1 MRQRLAAGL
10 VLLAFG
16 SAVAAAEPKAK
27 SEADALFAPGKI
39 LTFHLKVSAEDWDAM
54 QPKGGGMRFGM
65 PGPGKPP
72 AGPADKPAAPAP
84 APARP
89 PGGVPG
95 KFGYEFPYVKGI
107 LEFDGKTIKDI
118 GIRFKGNSSYMM
130 SSRGL
135 KRPFK
140 LDFDRFVEGQKF
152 CGLTM
157 LNLANNAMDT
167 TQLRETLAY
176 HVFRAAGVPAPRTA
190 FVRLHL
196 TVTGKHD
203 NQFVGLYTLI
213 EEVNSP
219 FLKDRLGEGK
229 GLLLK
234 PEGIQGLPY
243 FGEDWASYKDRY
255 QPKKDPSPEAERRL
269 IAFTKLI
276 NNADDATFR
285 KEIASYLDMEAFL
298 RFLAVNSLLTNL
310 DSFVGLGHNYY
321 LYLHPKTNKFV
332 FLPWDLNHAFGAF
345 TMMGSADQLADWSIR
360 TPYTGRN
367 RLVERVLAMKENEE
381 AYRVTLRKLT
391 ATVFTEEKLH
401 PEIEAMEKLIRE
413 AVEQEARAARAA
425 GPAFPGGGAPGGGM
439 FGQLP
444 SLKTFVTKRSTSV
457 VAQLDGKSEG
467 QVLRGMGFGPGGGRP
482 GGPGGGFG
490 GFGPGNMLAV
500 RLLDAADGGKDRKL
514 SLEETKGVIER
525 FFKDCDKD
533 GKGAVN
539 EKTLVE
545 AFDRLL
551 PPPPGFGGG
560 ARPGGF
566 RPPSLGTGIAAAVLR
581 TADADKDGQ
590 VSLKEVLAAADKLFK
605 EWDAGK
611 DGTLDEKE
619 LIEGINRLMPPPQGF
634 GPPPG
639 AGGPPRPGEGTPG
652 RVPPE
657 APKPE
662 APRKEGER

>member
-1 MRQRLAAGL
+1 MRQRLVAGL
-10 VLLAFG
+10 VLLVIG
-16 SAVAAAEPKAK
+16 SAGAAEPK
-27 SEADALFAPGKI
+27 ADALFAPGKVH
-39 LTFHLKVSAEDWDAM
+39 TFHLKVSAEDWDAM
-54 QPKGGGMRFGM
+54 QPKGGMRFGM

-72 AGPADKPAAPAP
+72 AAP
-84 APARP
+84 
-89 PGGVPG
+89 GVPG
-95 KFGYEFPYVKGI
+95 KFGYEFPYVKGV
-107 LEFDGKTIKDI
+107 LEFEGKTISNV

-130 SSRGL
+130 SARGL

-152 CGLTM
+152 HGLTM

-167 TQLRETLAY
+167 SQLRESQAY

-213 EEVNSP
+213 EEVNST

-243 FGEDWASYKDRY
+243 FGEDWAAYKDRY
-255 QPKKDPSPEAERRL
+255 QPKKDPGPEAQRRL
-269 IAFTKLI
+269 IAFTKLL

-285 KEIASYLDMEAFL
+285 KEIASYLDMDAFL

-345 TMMGSADQLADWSIR
+345 TMMGSPDQLADWSIR

-367 RLVERVLAMKENEE
+367 RLVERVLAIKENEE
-381 AYRVTLRKLT
+381 AYRAILRKLT
-391 ATVFTEEKLH
+391 TTVFSPQKLH
-401 PEIEAMEKLIRE
+401 PEIEAMEKRIRDS
-413 AVEQEARAARAA
+413 VEQEARAARAA

-444 SLKTFVTKRSTSV
+444 SLQTFVTKRSASV
-457 VAQLDGKSEG
+457 LAQLDGKSEG
-467 QVLRGMGFGPGGGRP
+467 QVLRGMGFGGRP
-482 GGPGGGFG
+482 G
-490 GFGPGNMLAV
+490 GFGPGNMLAGQ
-500 RLLDAADGGKDRKL
+500 LLNAADSGKDRKL
-514 SLEETKGVIER
+514 SLEETLAVLER
-525 FFKDCDKD
+525 FFKDNDKD
-533 GKGAVN
+533 GKGAMQ
-539 EKTLVE
+539 EKTLAE
-545 AFDRLL
+545 AMDRLL
-551 PPPPGFGGG
+551 PPPPGFGGPG
-560 ARPGGF
+560 RPGGF
-566 RPPSLGTGIAAAVLR
+566 RPPPLGAAIAAAVMK
-581 TADADKDGQ
+581 TADTDKDGQ
-590 VSLKEVLAAADKLFK
+590 VSLKEMLAAADQRFK
-605 EWDAGK
+605 EWDASK
-611 DGTLDEKE
+611 DGTLDLKE
-619 LIEGINRLMPPPQGF
+619 LSDGISRLLPPPQGL

-639 AGGPPRPGEGTPG
+639 VGGPPRPGEGAPG
-652 RVPPE
+652 RVPP
-657 APKPE
+657 ATPRPE